1 MRNKILYMLT
11 VVLFTSCYV
20 SYKFNGA
27 SIDYTKVKTI
37 TIENFPIKAPLVYTP
52 LAIAFD
58 EGLKDRFANQTRLNF
73 VKTGGDLLIEGAITR
88 YDLTPQAV
96 QADAYAA
103 ITRLTVAVNV
113 KFTNK
118 VDPSQDFEQTFSAF
132 QDFNSNLM
140 LNQVQ
145 DELIKKI
152 VEELTDQI
160 FNATVA
166 NW

>member
-1 MRNKILYMLT
+1 MRNKILYLLT

-73 VKTGGDLLIEGAITR
+73 VKTGGDLLIEGSITR

-103 ITRLTVAVNV
+103 
-113 KFTNK
+113 
-118 VDPSQDFEQTFSAF
+118 
-132 QDFNSNLM
+132 
-140 LNQVQ
+140 
-145 DELIKKI
+145 
-152 VEELTDQI
+152 
-160 FNATVA
+160 
-166 NW
+166 